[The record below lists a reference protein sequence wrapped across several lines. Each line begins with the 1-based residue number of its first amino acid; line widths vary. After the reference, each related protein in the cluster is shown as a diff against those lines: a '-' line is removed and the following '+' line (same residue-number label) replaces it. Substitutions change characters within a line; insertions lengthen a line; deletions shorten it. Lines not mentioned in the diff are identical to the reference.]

1 MNQIVHFDTAALN
14 RALVGFDAI
23 FNNFERRFANQIN
36 NNYPPHNVV
45 KIDDENYEIH
55 LAVTG
60 FDPKEVSVELDQ
72 NTLVVKGEREDTDI
86 ADEQY
91 IYRGL
96 AARNFTRGFL
106 LPEHF
111 EVGDAQIKN
120 GVLKVALKH
129 VVPEALKPRQIKVKT
144 L

>member
-1 MNQIVHFDTAALN
+1 MNQLVHFDTAALN

-36 NNYPPHNVV
+36 NNYPPHNVL
-45 KIDDENYEIH
+45 KLDEENYEIH

-60 FDPKEVSVELDQ
+60 FDPKEVTVELDQ
-72 NTLVVKGEREDTDI
+72 NILVIKGEHEESDVTDG
-86 ADEQY
+86 QY
-91 IYRGL
+91 LHRGL

-111 EVGDAQIKN
+111 KVEDAQIKN
-120 GVLKVALKH
+120 GVLKVSLKH
-129 VVPEALKPRQIKVKT
+129 IVPEALKPRQIKVKA

>member
-1 MNQIVHFDTAALN
+1 MNQIVHFDTNALN
-14 RALVGFDAI
+14 RAFIGLDALLAP
-23 FNNFERRFANQIN
+23 FERRFANQIN

-45 KIDDENYEIH
+45 KIDEENYEIH

-120 GVLKVALKH
+120 GVLKVSLKH
-129 VVPEALKPRQIKVKT
+129 VVPEALKPRQIKVKA

>member
-1 MNQIVHFDTAALN
+1 MQFSIILKDDLLIKLT
-14 RALVGFDAI
+14 I
-23 FNNFERRFANQIN
+23 II
-36 NNYPPHNVV
+36 VV
-45 KIDDENYEIH
+45 KIDEENYEIH

-60 FDPKEVSVELDQ
+60 FEPKEVSVELDQ

-111 EVGDAQIKN
+111 EVEDAQIKN
-120 GVLKVALKH
+120 GVLKVSLKH
-129 VVPEALKPRQIKVKT
+129 VVPEALKPRQIKVKS

>member
-14 RALVGFDAI
+14 RALVGFDAM
-23 FNNFERRFANQIN
+23 FNNFERRFANQLN

-45 KIDDENYEIH
+45 KIDEENYEIH

-86 ADEQY
+86 TDEQY

-120 GVLKVALKH
+120 GVLTVALKH
-129 VVPEALKPRQIKVKT
+129 VIPEALKPRQIKVKS

>member
-1 MNQIVHFDTAALN
+1 MNQLVHFDTAALN

-45 KIDDENYEIH
+45 KIDEENYEIH

-60 FDPKEVSVELDQ
+60 FEPKEVSVELDQ

-111 EVGDAQIKN
+111 EVEDAQIKN
-120 GVLKVALKH
+120 GVLKVSLKH
-129 VVPEALKPRQIKVKT
+129 VVPEALKPRQIKVKS